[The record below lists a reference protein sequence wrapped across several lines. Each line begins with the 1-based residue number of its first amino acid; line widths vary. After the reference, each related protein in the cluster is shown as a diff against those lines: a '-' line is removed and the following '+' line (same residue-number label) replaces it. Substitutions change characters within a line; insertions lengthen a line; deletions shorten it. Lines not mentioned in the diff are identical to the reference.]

1 LAIMYT
7 WVFNNTKGSLLIV
20 ILIHVTFDWA
30 TFAVA
35 PLFTAPILTELPSL
49 LPILSGFGALALVL
63 VALTRGRL
71 GYRHYHQEVEEPQ
84 SAAAP
89 T

>member
-1 LAIMYT
+1 MYT

-20 ILIHVTFDWA
+20 ILLHVTFDWA

-71 GYRHYHQEVEEPQ
+71 GYEHYRQDVPDP
-84 SAAAP
+84 AAAP
-89 T
+89 A